1 MRRRACR
8 PPLLRA
14 TASRGSIGRADP
26 RRQHRDDLPPL
37 LLASAPAFRKD
48 AVNEAV
54 QPSSPPVVAGRAS
67 AYHAGG
73 RARAPSLPSFKH
85 RFSGS
90 LVWGPLWIVESE
102 PAPLSS
108 PYSSDRTG
116 GVMAVCLLI
125 DI

>member
-54 QPSSPPVVAGRAS
+54 QPSSPPSSLAVPRLITPEVAGSSPRRSRPLNTAFPAVS
-67 AYHAGG
+67 YG
-73 RARAPSLPSFKH
+73 APS
-85 RFSGS
+85 
-90 LVWGPLWIVESE
+90 ESW
-102 PAPLSS
+102 S
-108 PYSSDRTG
+108 P
-116 GVMAVCLLI
+116 
-125 DI
+125 

>member
-54 QPSSPPVVAGRAS
+54 QPSSPPVVAGGAS

-73 RARAPSLPSFKH
+73 RGLEPRRSRPLTPLF
-85 RFSGS
+85 RQFRM
-90 LVWGPLWIVESE
+90 GPPLDRGVRTCSAIV
-102 PAPLSS
+102 A
-108 PYSSDRTG
+108 
-116 GVMAVCLLI
+116 LI
-125 DI
+125 KR